1 MFQMAK
7 INQYILDYNPKSY
20 ADVDTESCEIDCS
33 LGVNPDPVPERVM
46 EMKAKI
52 SAHDVKHYPHDEKVI
67 DYLIEKFQGVCK
79 LERANVSIGDGSI
92 DVLCRIN
99 AMYLNPS
106 RKAIGY
112 APQFSAY
119 VDDIHFKGA
128 GYEAYL
134 LQKSAN
140 YAFDHQEMIRLIE
153 KSDASLLYI
162 DNPNNPTGQVIPLSQ
177 LEEIIVAADKQE
189 MAVIID
195 EAYGDY
201 MPLECSAACFINK
214 YDNVFVTRSISK
226 GYGLAGMR
234 MGYVFGSKPA
244 IKQLRKVSTP
254 FDCNGL
260 ARELAISML
269 SGPDYLDGVLE
280 KVARSKEK
288 VMASLKKIKVA
299 KTTNTVPISLLYTED
314 ESVDLCRL
322 LAECGVA
329 TVSGASFDNL
339 DINSVRMMLCEEE
352 KIPRLIALLQK
363 AESQLK

>member
-7 INQYILDYNPKSY
+7 INQYVLDYNPKTY
-20 ADVDTESCEIDCS
+20 ADAGSENCEVDCS
-33 LGVNPDPVPERVM
+33 LGVNPDPVPERVL

-52 SAHDVKHYPHDEKVI
+52 SAMDVKHYPHDEAVI
-67 DYLIEKFQGVCK
+67 DHLIAKFKGVAK
-79 LERANVSIGDGSI
+79 LSRENVSIGDGSI

-99 AMYLNPS
+99 ALYLNPS
-106 RKAIGY
+106 RTALGC

-119 VDDIHFKGA
+119 VDDIHLKGA
-128 GYEAYL
+128 KYEAYP
-134 LQKSAN
+134 LQKSNN
-140 YAFDHQEMIRLIE
+140 YGFELKAMLEYIE
-153 KSDASLLYI
+153 KSDASLLYL
-162 DNPNNPTGQVIPLSQ
+162 DNPNNPTGQVVPLD
-177 LEEIIVAADKQE
+177 EIREIVIAAGKKD

-201 MPLECSAACFINK
+201 MPLECSAVRFVNEF
-214 YDNVFVTRSISK
+214 DHLFVTRSISK

-234 MGYVFGSKPA
+234 MGYVFGPVEA
-244 IKQLRKVSTP
+244 MKQLRKVSTP

-269 SGPDYLDGVLE
+269 SGPDYLDGLLD
-280 KVARSKEK
+280 KISKSKEK

-299 KTTNTVPISLLYTED
+299 KTTSTIPISLLYTED

-322 LAECGVA
+322 LIECGVA

-339 DINSVRMMLCEEE
+339 GVNSVRMMLCEEA
-352 KIPRLIALLQK
+352 KIPRLIELLQK
-363 AESQLK
+363 AESKL